1 MHAIWQRFG
10 TGAWLTLSRI
20 RGYSIIV
27 LIVYCVASA
36 LWIASAH
43 NLVDRNNKP
52 IGTDFS
58 NVYAAGILADT
69 GKPEAA
75 YDWPSEHTVEQSLF
89 GQDTPFFGWHYP
101 PQFLM
106 VAAVLAFVSYG
117 WALALWMVTTL
128 SAYVVTIRAILPQSV
143 AVLAALAY
151 AAVFVNLGHGQNGFL
166 TAALLGGALV
176 LMDRRPVVSGVLIGL
191 LAYKPQFGVLLPVV
205 LIASGRWTVVGA
217 AVCTVFVTCVAT
229 LALFGTKVW
238 IAFEASA
245 GLTRR
250 IVLEEGSTGWEKI
263 QSAFSAVRMW
273 GGSVDLAYAVQGALA
288 LSVAAG
294 LVWLWRSEASFD
306 LKGSALAVS
315 ALLTTPYVLD
325 YDLMLLAVAIAFYV
339 RHGLARGFQH
349 FEISL
354 LAFVWIVPLFSRPL
368 AGVTGIPLGLIA
380 QVVLLVVVFRRAWR
394 EVSPSQGGV
403 LLVPA

>member
-1 MHAIWQRFG
+1 MPYGQVRPPAWWERPMHAIWQRFG

-151 AAVFVNLGHGQNGFL
+151 QAVFVNLGHGQNGFL
-166 TAALLGGALV
+166 
-176 LMDRRPVVSGVLIGL
+176 
-191 LAYKPQFGVLLPVV
+191 
-205 LIASGRWTVVGA
+205 
-217 AVCTVFVTCVAT
+217 
-229 LALFGTKVW
+229 
-238 IAFEASA
+238 
-245 GLTRR
+245 
-250 IVLEEGSTGWEKI
+250 
-263 QSAFSAVRMW
+263 
-273 GGSVDLAYAVQGALA
+273 
-288 LSVAAG
+288 
-294 LVWLWRSEASFD
+294 
-306 LKGSALAVS
+306 
-315 ALLTTPYVLD
+315 
-325 YDLMLLAVAIAFYV
+325 
-339 RHGLARGFQH
+339 
-349 FEISL
+349 
-354 LAFVWIVPLFSRPL
+354 
-368 AGVTGIPLGLIA
+368 
-380 QVVLLVVVFRRAWR
+380 
-394 EVSPSQGGV
+394 
-403 LLVPA
+403 